1 MSIYKHILM
10 ATDTITN
17 SDDTLDVTK
26 EMAEAG
32 DDTTVSLLY
41 TVPELCSTGL
51 EYQLP
56 TIIEI
61 ENRMIC
67 VAKERLTAA
76 ANAHDIYSDDEMVAM
91 GAPSQLILEQA
102 RKKKVDLII
111 VNKDNQQAA
120 LLIGAAPC
128 DILAVHNE

>member
-17 SDDTLDVTK
+17 SDDTMDVTK
-26 EMAEAG
+26 ELAEAG
-32 DDTTVSLLY
+32 EDTTISLLY
-41 TVPELCSTGL
+41 TMPELNSNGL
-51 EYQLP
+51 EYTLP
-56 TIIEI
+56 SIIEI

-67 VAKERLTAA
+67 VAQERLAAA
-76 ANAHDIYSDDEMVAM
+76 ANAHDLYSDDEMVAI
-91 GAPSQLILEQA
+91 GASSKLILEQA

-120 LLIGAAPC
+120 LLIGKAPC